1 MIHMTGDELS
11 REEIDV
17 IVNSIHQKIANDQAE
32 LLRELQE
39 ARKDL
44 GEAQETISTFNEL
57 RELLPMIRQMGVQF
71 DPQMLQ
77 KNINSCVRGECRRLT
92 MNVNDIRTKLQQ
104 AQAPPQVPL
113 VHQAPPQAPPTPQ
126 VFHCGNC
133 GTILPHGTQRCVC
146 GAYFD
151 WSLSNPLGES

>member
-1 MIHMTGDELS
+1 MGNDLTKP
-11 REEIDV
+11 EIDM
-17 IVNSIHQKIANDQAE
+17 IVNGLYSQLANDQAE
-32 LLRELQE
+32 LMKELQE

-44 GEAQETISTFNEL
+44 TEAQETISAFNEL
-57 RELLPMIRQMGVQF
+57 RELLPVIKQMGVQF
-71 DPQMLQ
+71 DPQALQ
-77 KNINSCVRGECRRLT
+77 KNITSCVRGECRRLN
-92 MNVNDIRTKLQQ
+92 MNVSDIRKKLQQ